1 MKRHRYTVTITATD
15 GSYQAVSVRVLA
27 GDSGQAV
34 TAAVDKH
41 YGPDC
46 WFLRDSG
53 MDWYGQVFR
62 AVPAHQGGGNAA
74 VTGRVRVG
82 AWDGWEVRP

>member
-34 TAAVDKH
+34 AAAVDKH

-46 WFLRDSG
+46 CLLRDSG

-62 AVPAHQGGGNAA
+62 AVPALQGGGNAA
-74 VTGRVRVG
+74 VTGRVRVD